1 MNQQILIN
9 DDIHYDDTRQCL
21 VFTAMA
27 SGMLVSCVIETT
39 LSKEQAL
46 THFKAHQ
53 FDYEMQAEQQIEEE
67 AYSAQGEIELVQL

>member
-9 DDIHYDDTRQCL
+9 DDIHYDETRQCL
-21 VFTAMA
+21 IFTAMV
-27 SGMLVSCVIETT
+27 SGMLVSCVIATSLT
-39 LSKEQAL
+39 KQQAL

-53 FDYEMQAEQQIEEE
+53 FDYEMQAEQLIEEE

>member
-21 VFTAMA
+21 VFTAMV

-39 LSKEQAL
+39 LPNEQAL
-46 THFKAHQ
+46 AHFKAHQ
-53 FDYEMQAEQQIEEE
+53 FDYEMQAEQLIEDE